1 MERILPTDPPDEP
14 VNRIAPF
21 LEKLEA
27 AGEKPLPLGIPT
39 LEDALKVIQ
48 EGLSAFPQLMQEFTQ
63 SETTQQAW
71 AQCLNIPGLWSKY
84 KSMLRQLLQSGSTLH
99 WKLCLEAAEEPMKH
113 LTAPDPELDAIIAEA
128 KRKLAESGQE

>member
-1 MERILPTDPPDEP
+1 MERIPPTDPPDEP

-27 AGEKPLPLGIPT
+27 AGKKPLLQGIPS
-39 LEDALKVIQ
+39 LADAP
-48 EGLSAFPQLMQEFTQ
+48 EGLSALPQWMQEFTQ
-63 SETTQQAW
+63 SETIQQAW
-71 AQCLNIPGLWSKY
+71 ATCLNIPGFWSQY
-84 KSMLRQLLQSGSTLH
+84 KSTLHQLLQGGSTLH
-99 WKLCLEAAEEPMKH
+99 WKLCLAAAEDSMKH